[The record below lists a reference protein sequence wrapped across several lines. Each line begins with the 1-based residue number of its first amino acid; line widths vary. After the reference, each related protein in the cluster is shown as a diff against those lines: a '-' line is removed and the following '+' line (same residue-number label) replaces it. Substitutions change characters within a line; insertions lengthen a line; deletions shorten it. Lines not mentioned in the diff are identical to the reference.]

1 MYLNWLIDNWLEV
14 LGAITGLIY
23 LYFSINQLIWL
34 WPLGLV
40 TSFLYI
46 FVFFEARFYADMSLQ
61 VYYVFISIYGWVNWL
76 KSPKENNDQN
86 GGGLLVR
93 SIGRN
98 YYIILILITF
108 ILTFAIGIFLSRF
121 TDSPLPYWDAF
132 TTSGSIVATW
142 MLARKILENW
152 IFWIVIDFVAMGTY
166 VYKELYP
173 TVILF
178 LVYTILAFI
187 GYSQWKKDL
196 LKNL

>member
-1 MYLNWLIDNWLEV
+1 MYLNWLADNWVEV
-14 LGAITGLIY
+14 LGALTGLVY

-40 TSFLYI
+40 TSVLYI
-46 FVFFEARFYADMSLQ
+46 FVFFKASFYADMSLQ
-61 VYYVFISIYGWVNWL
+61 FYYVFISIYGWIHWL
-76 KSPKENNDQN
+76 KDARGNEAGNGKE
-86 GGGLLVR
+86 LKVK
-93 SIGRN
+93 SIGVN
-98 YYIILILITF
+98 YYAILIVITF

-142 MLARKILENW
+142 MLARKILDNW
-152 IFWIVIDFVAMGTY
+152 IFWIVVDFTAMGTY
-166 VYKELYP
+166 IYKGLYP

-178 LVYTILAFI
+178 FVYTLLAFI
-187 GYSQWKKDL
+187 GYRQWKKEM